1 MQHTTI
7 QLAGET
13 LSLLPAP
20 AAWWAT
26 QRTLFV
32 ADIHL
37 GKAETFR
44 ASGVAAPPA
53 CTAHDLGRL
62 ASLIDTTGARR
73 LVILGDLL
81 HARAGVT
88 EAAAPAF
95 SAFADR
101 TGPVETLL
109 VRGNHDHAA
118 GDPPAS
124 WITCVDAPFALGPFT
139 LMHEPPE
146 YDTPVQGV
154 LCGHI
159 HPVASLTSNFSR
171 MRAACFWLTRGAL
184 VLPAFGVFTGGRR
197 INAQEGDRVFAVG
210 PDRVAE
216 VSITKPP
223 RREAPSRTT

>member
-1 MQHTTI
+1 MHHTTI

-13 LSLLPAP
+13 LALLPAP

-37 GKAETFR
+37 GKAEAFR
-44 ASGVAAPPA
+44 TSGVAAPNA
-53 CTAHDLGRL
+53 CTAHDLNRL
-62 ASLIDTTGARR
+62 ASLVETAGARR

-81 HARAGVT
+81 HAKAGVT
-88 EAAAPAF
+88 QAAADAF
-95 SAFADR
+95 TAFAER
-101 TGPVETLL
+101 TGPIETLL

-118 GDPPAS
+118 GDPPAP

-146 YDTPVQGV
+146 DGTPTEGL

-159 HPVASLTSNFSR
+159 HPVVSLTSNFSR

-197 INAQEGDRVFAVG
+197 INAKEGDRVFAVG
-210 PDRVAE
+210 PDRVTEAP
-216 VSITKPP
+216 IATTP
-223 RREAPSRTT
+223 RHKAPSRTT